1 MNWNKKF
8 LRYLNFN
15 VPLAVVLLI
24 IIGFVSISSAV
35 EINQV
40 DSGALRF
47 LQKQAVSVVLGL
59 LVIFI
64 MQAFDY
70 KIFKEYAVLIY
81 ITMIMILTATIFL
94 GQGTAGGAHWI
105 NVGGFN
111 LQTSELSKIML
122 ILVLAAVIDNNSDDM
137 GYLKGMF
144 LPSITA
150 FIPVVLVILQNDLGT
165 ALVLFFIY
173 LVMLFAGGGN
183 FKYMASVFGGGFLA
197 VVSVI
202 TAHVMLDTPLPFLK
216 EYQLNR
222 LIVFINPN
230 IDPQGSGYNII
241 QSIIALGSGRAFG
254 KGLFAGTQNQL
265 NFLPEKHTDFIF
277 SVIGEEFGFL
287 GSAVVIVL
295 FLYLIWQFLNIAEN
309 ARDRYGYLVVI
320 GITAMFLF
328 HILENI
334 GMTMGIMPIT
344 GIPLPFIS
352 YGGTFMLTSLTAIAV
367 VININLR
374 KNKLMF

>member
-15 VPLAVVLLI
+15 VPLVVILLI
-24 IIGFVSISSAV
+24 VIGFISISSAV
-35 EINQV
+35 EINQPN
-40 DSGALRF
+40 SGALTF

-59 LVIFI
+59 LIIFI
-64 MQAFDY
+64 LQAFDY
-70 KIFKEYAVLIY
+70 KIFKEYSPVIY
-81 ITMIMILTATIFL
+81 IFMILMLSGTLFL
-94 GQGTAGGAHWI
+94 GRTVAGGKRWLSI
-105 NVGGFN
+105 GGFN
-111 LQTSELSKIML
+111 FQTSELSKIML

-144 LPSITA
+144 LPSIIA
-150 FIPVVLVILQNDLGT
+150 FIPFSLVILQNDLGT
-165 ALVLFFIY
+165 ALVIFFIY

-183 FKYMASVFGGGFLA
+183 FKYMAVVFGGGFLI
-197 VVSVI
+197 VVLII
-202 TAHVMLDTPLPFLK
+202 TAHVMIDTPLPFLQ

-230 IDPQGSGYNII
+230 IDPHGSGYNII
-241 QSIIALGSGRAFG
+241 QSIIALGSGKLMG

-287 GSAVVIVL
+287 GSALVIIL
-295 FLYLIWQFLNIAEN
+295 FLFLLWQFLNIAEN

-320 GITAMFLF
+320 GIMAMFLF

-352 YGGTFMLTSLTAIAV
+352 YGGTFMLTSLIAIAI

>member
-1 MNWNKKF
+1 MKWNKKF

-15 VPLAVVLLI
+15 VPFAVILLI
-24 IIGFVSISSAV
+24 IIGFISISSAV
-35 EINQV
+35 EINQG

-59 LVIFI
+59 LIIFI

-70 KIFKEYAVLIY
+70 KIFKEYAVFIY
-81 ITMIMILTATIFL
+81 ITMLAILTATLFL
-94 GQGTAGGAHWI
+94 GSGVAGGAHWI
-105 NVGGFN
+105 SIGGFS

-144 LPSITA
+144 LPSIVA
-150 FIPVVLVILQNDLGT
+150 FIPFTLVILQNDLGT

-173 LVMLFAGGGN
+173 LIMLFAGGGN
-183 FKYMASVFGGGFLA
+183 FKYMASVFGGGFLF
-197 VVSVI
+197 VVSLI
-202 TAHVMLDTPLPFLK
+202 TAHVIFDTPLPFLK

-230 IDPQGSGYNII
+230 IDPHGSGYNII
-241 QSIIALGSGRAFG
+241 QSIIALGSGRTFG

-277 SVIGEEFGFL
+277 SVIGEEFGFI
-287 GSAVVIVL
+287 GAAVVILL
-295 FLYLIWQFLNIAEN
+295 FLFLLWQFLSIAEN
-309 ARDRYGYLVVI
+309 ARDRYGYLVMI
-320 GITAMFLF
+320 GIIAMFLF
-328 HILENI
+328 HVLENI

-352 YGGTFMLTSLTAIAV
+352 YGGTFMLTSLTAVAIA
-367 VININLR
+367 ININLR

>member
-40 DSGALRF
+40 DSGALGF

-81 ITMIMILTATIFL
+81 ITMLMILTATIFL
-94 GQGTAGGAHWI
+94 GQGAAGGAHWI

-144 LPSITA
+144 LPTITA

-183 FKYMASVFGGGFLA
+183 FKYMAAVFGGGFLIL
-197 VVSVI
+197 VVVI

-241 QSIIALGSGRAFG
+241 QSIIALGSGKAFG

-277 SVIGEEFGFL
+277 SVIGEEFGFF
-287 GSAVVIVL
+287 GTAVVIVL

-352 YGGTFMLTSLTAIAV
+352 YGGTFMLTSMTAIAI

>member
-1 MNWNKKF
+1 MNWNKKL

-15 VPLAVVLLI
+15 VPFAVILLI
-24 IIGFVSISSAV
+24 IIGFISISSAV

-47 LQKQAVSVVLGL
+47 LQKQAVSVGLGL
-59 LVIFI
+59 LIIFI
-64 MQAFDY
+64 LQAFDY
-70 KIFKEYAVLIY
+70 RIFKEYAVLIY
-81 ITMIMILTATIFL
+81 VFMLVLLTATLFL
-94 GQGTAGGAHWI
+94 GRGVSGGAHWI
-105 NVGGFN
+105 GIGGFN

-144 LPSITA
+144 LPSIIA
-150 FIPVVLVILQNDLGT
+150 FIPFALVILQNDLGT

-173 LVMLFAGGGN
+173 LLMLFAGGGN
-183 FKYMASVFGGGFLA
+183 FKYMASVFGGGFLFI
-197 VVSVI
+197 VSLI
-202 TAHVMLDTPLPFLK
+202 TAHVFFNTPLPFLK

-222 LIVFINPN
+222 LIVFINPI
-230 IDPQGSGYNII
+230 IDPHGSGYNII
-241 QSIIALGSGRAFG
+241 QSIIALGSGRTFG

-277 SVIGEEFGFL
+277 SVIGEEFGFV
-287 GSAVVIVL
+287 GTAVVISL
-295 FLYLIWQFLNIAEN
+295 FLFLLWQFLSIAEN
-309 ARDRYGYLVVI
+309 ARDRYGYLVMI
-320 GITAMFLF
+320 GIIAMFLF
-328 HILENI
+328 HVLENI

-352 YGGTFMLTSLTAIAV
+352 YGGTFMLTSLTAVAIA
-367 VININLR
+367 ININLR

>member
-1 MNWNKKF
+1 
-8 LRYLNFN
+8 
-15 VPLAVVLLI
+15 
-24 IIGFVSISSAV
+24 
-35 EINQV
+35 
-40 DSGALRF
+40 
-47 LQKQAVSVVLGL
+47 
-59 LVIFI
+59 
-64 MQAFDY
+64 
-70 KIFKEYAVLIY
+70 
-81 ITMIMILTATIFL
+81 
-94 GQGTAGGAHWI
+94 
-105 NVGGFN
+105 
-111 LQTSELSKIML
+111 
-122 ILVLAAVIDNNSDDM
+122 
-137 GYLKGMF
+137 
-144 LPSITA
+144 
-150 FIPVVLVILQNDLGT
+150 
-165 ALVLFFIY
+165 
-173 LVMLFAGGGN
+173 MLFAGGGN
-183 FKYMASVFGGGFLA
+183 FKYMAAVFGGGFII
-197 VVSVI
+197 VVLII

-277 SVIGEEFGFL
+277 SVIGEEFGFM
-287 GSAVVIVL
+287 GSAVVILL
-295 FLYLIWQFLNIAEN
+295 FLFLLWQFLNIAEN

-320 GITAMFLF
+320 GVMAMFLF
-328 HILENI
+328 HVLENI

-352 YGGTFMLTSLTAIAV
+352 YGGTFMLTSLTAVAV

>member
-8 LRYLNFN
+8 LHYLNFN
-15 VPLAVVLLI
+15 VPFAVILLI
-24 IIGFVSISSAV
+24 IIGFISISSAV

-47 LQKQAVSVVLGL
+47 LQKQAVSVGLGL
-59 LVIFI
+59 LIIFI
-64 MQAFDY
+64 LQAFDY

-81 ITMIMILTATIFL
+81 ITMLLILTATLFL
-94 GQGTAGGAHWI
+94 GSGVSGGAHWI
-105 NVGGFN
+105 SIGRFN

-144 LPSITA
+144 LPSLVA
-150 FIPVVLVILQNDLGT
+150 FIPFTLVILQNDLGT

-173 LVMLFAGGGN
+173 LIMLFAGGGN
-183 FKYMASVFGGGFLA
+183 FKYMASVFGGGFLFI
-197 VVSVI
+197 VSLI
-202 TAHVMLDTPLPFLK
+202 TAHVFFNTPLPFLK

-230 IDPQGSGYNII
+230 IDPHGSGYNII
-241 QSIIALGSGRAFG
+241 QSIIALGSGKSFG

-277 SVIGEEFGFL
+277 SVIGEEFGFI
-287 GSAVVIVL
+287 GAAVVILL
-295 FLYLIWQFLNIAEN
+295 FLFLLWQFLSIAEN
-309 ARDRYGYLVVI
+309 ARDRYGYLVMI
-320 GITAMFLF
+320 GIIAMFLF
-328 HILENI
+328 HVLENI

-352 YGGTFMLTSLTAIAV
+352 YGGTFMLTALTAVAIA
-367 VININLR
+367 ININLR

>member
-1 MNWNKKF
+1 MNWNKKL

-15 VPLAVVLLI
+15 VPLAVILLI
-24 IIGFVSISSAV
+24 VIGFISISSAV
-35 EINQV
+35 EINHM
-40 DSGALRF
+40 DSGALGF
-47 LQKQAVSVVLGL
+47 LQKQAVSVILGL
-59 LVIFI
+59 LIVFI
-64 MQAFDY
+64 LQAFDY
-70 KIFKEYAVLIY
+70 KIFKEYAAVIY
-81 ITMIMILTATIFL
+81 ITMLLMLTATLFF
-94 GQGTAGGAHWI
+94 GRSVAGGGRWI
-105 NVGGFN
+105 SLGGFN

-122 ILVLAAVIDNNSDDM
+122 ILVLADVIDSNSDDM

-150 FIPVVLVILQNDLGT
+150 FVPFVLVILQNDLGT

-173 LVMLFAGGGN
+173 LVMLFVGGGN
-183 FKYMASVFGGGFLA
+183 FKYMAAVFGGGFLTT
-197 VVSVI
+197 VMVI
-202 TAHVMLDTPLPFLK
+202 TSHVMLNTPLPFLK

-222 LIVFINPN
+222 LIVFVNPN

-241 QSIIALGSGRAFG
+241 QSIIALGSGRGLG

-277 SVIGEEFGFL
+277 SIIGEEFGFL
-287 GSAVVIVL
+287 GAAVVILL
-295 FLYLIWQFLNIAEN
+295 FLFLLWQFLSIAEN
-309 ARDRYGYLVVI
+309 SRDRYGYLVVI
-320 GITAMFLF
+320 GVIAMFLF
-328 HILENI
+328 HVLENV

-352 YGGTFMLTSLTAIAV
+352 YGGTFMLTSLTAVAI

>member
-8 LRYLNFN
+8 LHYLNFN
-15 VPLAVVLLI
+15 VPFAVILLI
-24 IIGFVSISSAV
+24 IIGFISISSAV

-47 LQKQAVSVVLGL
+47 LQKQAVSVGLGL
-59 LVIFI
+59 LIIFI
-64 MQAFDY
+64 LQAFDY

-81 ITMIMILTATIFL
+81 ITMLLILTATLFL
-94 GQGTAGGAHWI
+94 GSGVSGGAHWI
-105 NVGGFN
+105 SIGRFN

-144 LPSITA
+144 LPSLVA
-150 FIPVVLVILQNDLGT
+150 FIPFTLVILQNDLGT

-173 LVMLFAGGGN
+173 LMMLFAGGGN
-183 FKYMASVFGGGFLA
+183 FKYMASVFGGGFLF
-197 VVSVI
+197 VVSLI
-202 TAHVMLDTPLPFLK
+202 TAHVFFNTPLPFLK

-230 IDPQGSGYNII
+230 IDPHGSGYNII
-241 QSIIALGSGRAFG
+241 QSIIALGSGKTFG

-277 SVIGEEFGFL
+277 SVIGEEFGFI
-287 GSAVVIVL
+287 GAAVVILL
-295 FLYLIWQFLNIAEN
+295 FLFLLWQFLSIAEN
-309 ARDRYGYLVVI
+309 ARDRYGYLVMI
-320 GITAMFLF
+320 GIIAMFLF
-328 HILENI
+328 HVLENI

-352 YGGTFMLTSLTAIAV
+352 YGGTFMLTSLTAVAIA
-367 VININLR
+367 ININLR

>member
-15 VPLAVVLLI
+15 VPLTVICLI
-24 IIGFVSISSAV
+24 IIGFISISSAV

-47 LQKQAVSVVLGL
+47 LQKQAVSVMLGL
-59 LVIFI
+59 LVVFI
-64 MQAFDY
+64 LQAFDY
-70 KIFKEYAVLIY
+70 KIFKEYAALIY
-81 ITMIMILTATIFL
+81 ILMLVMLT
-94 GQGTAGGAHWI
+94 GTLFIGKNISGGARWLSI
-105 NVGGFN
+105 GGFN

-150 FIPVVLVILQNDLGT
+150 LLPFLLVILQNDLGT

-173 LVMLFAGGGN
+173 LIMLFAGGGN
-183 FKYMASVFGGGFLA
+183 FKYMALVFGGGFFMT
-197 VVSVI
+197 VSVI
-202 TAHVMLDTPLPFLK
+202 TAHVLWQTPLPFLK

-230 IDPQGSGYNII
+230 IDPHGSGYNII
-241 QSIIALGSGRAFG
+241 QSIIALGSGRTFG

-287 GSAVVIVL
+287 GTMLVILL
-295 FLYLIWQFLNIAEN
+295 FLFLLWQFLKIAEN

-320 GITAMFLF
+320 GIMAMFWF

-344 GIPLPFIS
+344 GVPLPFIS
-352 YGGTFMLTSLTAIAV
+352 YGGTFMLTSLVGIAI
-367 VININLR
+367 VINVNLR

>member
-1 MNWNKKF
+1 MNWNKKL

-15 VPLAVVLLI
+15 VPFAVILLI
-24 IIGFVSISSAV
+24 IIGFISISSAV

-47 LQKQAVSVVLGL
+47 LQKQAVSVGLGL
-59 LVIFI
+59 LIIFI
-64 MQAFDY
+64 LQAFDY
-70 KIFKEYAVLIY
+70 RIFKEYAVLIY
-81 ITMIMILTATIFL
+81 VFMLVLLTATLFL
-94 GQGTAGGAHWI
+94 GRGVSGGAHWI
-105 NVGGFN
+105 GIGSFN

-144 LPSITA
+144 LPSIIA
-150 FIPVVLVILQNDLGT
+150 FIPFALVILQNDLGT

-173 LVMLFAGGGN
+173 LLMLFAGGGN
-183 FKYMASVFGGGFLA
+183 FKYMASVFGGGFLFI
-197 VVSVI
+197 VSLI
-202 TAHVMLDTPLPFLK
+202 TAHVFFNTPLPFLK

-230 IDPQGSGYNII
+230 IDPHGSGYNII
-241 QSIIALGSGRAFG
+241 QSIIALGSGRTFG

-277 SVIGEEFGFL
+277 SVIGEEFGFV
-287 GSAVVIVL
+287 GTAVVISL
-295 FLYLIWQFLNIAEN
+295 FLFLLWQFLSIAEN
-309 ARDRYGYLVVI
+309 ARDRYGYLVMI
-320 GITAMFLF
+320 GIIAMFLF
-328 HILENI
+328 HVLENI

-352 YGGTFMLTSLTAIAV
+352 YGGTFMLTSLTAVAIA
-367 VININLR
+367 ININLR

>member
-1 MNWNKKF
+1 MSWNKKF
-8 LRYLNFN
+8 LHYLNLN
-15 VPLAVVLLI
+15 VPLTVFLLI
-24 IIGFVSISSAV
+24 IIGFLTISSAV

-40 DSGALRF
+40 DSNALVFMQR
-47 LQKQAVSVVLGL
+47 QAVSVVLGL

-64 MQAFDY
+64 LQAYDY
-70 KIFKEYAVLIY
+70 RIFKEYAVVIY
-81 ITMIMILTATIFL
+81 LLMIGLLSYTLFMGRTV
-94 GQGTAGGAHWI
+94 AGGKRWI
-105 NVGGFN
+105 SLGPINF
-111 LQTSELSKIML
+111 QPAEMAKIML

-144 LPSITA
+144 LPSIIA
-150 FIPVVLVILQNDLGT
+150 FIPFVLVVLQNDLGT

-183 FKYMASVFGGGFLA
+183 IKYMALVFGSGFLI
-197 VVSVI
+197 VVLII
-202 TAHVMLDTPLPFLK
+202 TAHVMLDTPLPFLQ

-222 LIVFINPN
+222 LIVFINPD
-230 IDPQGSGYNII
+230 IDPYGSGYNII
-241 QSIIALGSGRAFG
+241 QSKIALGSGRLTG

-277 SVIGEEFGFL
+277 SVVGEEFGFIGTSL
-287 GSAVVIVL
+287 VILL
-295 FLYLIWQFLNIAEN
+295 FLFLLWQFLKIAEE

-328 HILENI
+328 HVLENI

-352 YGGTFMLTSLTAIAV
+352 YGGTFMMTSLTAVGLI
-367 VININLR
+367 ININLR
-374 KNKLMF
+374 QNKLMF

>member
-8 LRYLNFN
+8 IRYLNFN
-15 VPLAVVLLI
+15 VPFAVILLI
-24 IIGFVSISSAV
+24 IIGFISISSAV
-35 EINQV
+35 EINQA
-40 DSGALRF
+40 DNDALRF
-47 LQKQAVSVVLGL
+47 LQKQAVSVGLGL

-81 ITMIMILTATIFL
+81 ISMIMILTATIFL
-94 GQGTAGGAHWI
+94 GQGVAGGAHWI
-105 NVGGFN
+105 SIGAFN

-173 LVMLFAGGGN
+173 LMMLFAGGGN
-183 FKYMASVFGGGFLA
+183 FKYMASVFGGGFLF
-197 VVSVI
+197 VVSLI
-202 TAHVMLDTPLPFLK
+202 TAHVFFNTPLPFLK

-230 IDPQGSGYNII
+230 ID
-241 QSIIALGSGRAFG
+241 
-254 KGLFAGTQNQL
+254 
-265 NFLPEKHTDFIF
+265 
-277 SVIGEEFGFL
+277 
-287 GSAVVIVL
+287 
-295 FLYLIWQFLNIAEN
+295 
-309 ARDRYGYLVVI
+309 
-320 GITAMFLF
+320 
-328 HILENI
+328 
-334 GMTMGIMPIT
+334 
-344 GIPLPFIS
+344 
-352 YGGTFMLTSLTAIAV
+352 
-367 VININLR
+367 
-374 KNKLMF
+374 

>member
-15 VPLAVVLLI
+15 IPLLVILLI
-24 IIGFVSISSAV
+24 IVGFISISSAV
-35 EINQV
+35 EINQ
-40 DSGALRF
+40 SNSNALGF
-47 LQKQAVSVVLGL
+47 LQKQAVSVGLGL

-70 KIFKEYAVLIY
+70 RIFKEYAAIIY
-81 ITMIMILTATIFL
+81 VIMLLMLTATLFL
-94 GQGTAGGAHWI
+94 GRGVAGGAHWI
-105 NVGGFN
+105 GIGSFN
-111 LQTSELSKIML
+111 FQTSELSKIML
-122 ILVLAAVIDNNSDDM
+122 ILVLAAIIDNNSDDM

-144 LPSITA
+144 LPSLAA
-150 FIPVVLVILQNDLGT
+150 FIPFTLVILQNDLGT

-173 LVMLFAGGGN
+173 LLMLFAGGGN
-183 FKYMASVFGGGFLA
+183 FKVMAAVFGGGFL
-197 VVSVI
+197 VVVLII
-202 TAHVMLDTPLPFLK
+202 TAHVLLETPLPFLK

-230 IDPQGSGYNII
+230 IDPHGSGYNII
-241 QSIIALGSGRAFG
+241 QSIIALGSGRVWG

-287 GSAVVIVL
+287 GSAFVILL
-295 FLYLIWQFLNIAEN
+295 FLFLLWQFLNIAEN

-320 GITAMFLF
+320 GVLAMFLF
-328 HILENI
+328 HVLENV

-352 YGGTFMLTSLTAIAV
+352 YGGTFMLTSLTAV
-367 VININLR
+367 GLVININLR

>member
-1 MNWNKKF
+1 MSWKKKF
-8 LRYLNFN
+8 LHYLNFN
-15 VPLAVVLLI
+15 VPLTVFLLI
-24 IIGFVSISSAV
+24 IIGFLSISSAV

-40 DSGALRF
+40 DSNALVF
-47 LQKQAVSVVLGL
+47 LQRQAVSVVLGL
-59 LVIFI
+59 LVVFI
-64 MQAFDY
+64 LQAYDY
-70 KIFKEYAVLIY
+70 RIFKEYAAVIY
-81 ITMIMILTATIFL
+81 LLMIGLLSFTLLMGRTV
-94 GQGTAGGAHWI
+94 AGGKRWI
-105 NVGGFN
+105 SIGPINF
-111 LQTSELSKIML
+111 QPAELAKIML

-144 LPSITA
+144 WPSIIA
-150 FIPVVLVILQNDLGT
+150 FIPFVLVVLQNDLGT

-183 FKYMASVFGGGFLA
+183 IKYMALVFGSGFLII
-197 VVSVI
+197 VLIIS
-202 TAHVMLDTPLPFLK
+202 AHVMLDTPLPFLQ

-222 LIVFINPN
+222 LIVFINPD
-230 IDPQGSGYNII
+230 IDPFGSGYNII
-241 QSIIALGSGRAFG
+241 QSKIALGSGRLTG

-277 SVIGEEFGFL
+277 SVIGEEFGFM
-287 GSAVVIVL
+287 GSALVILL
-295 FLYLIWQFLNIAEN
+295 FLFLLWQFLKIAEE

-328 HILENI
+328 HVLENI

-352 YGGTFMLTSLTAIAV
+352 YGGTFMMTSLTAVGII
-367 VININLR
+367 ININLR
-374 KNKLMF
+374 QNKLMF

>member
-8 LRYLNFN
+8 LHYLNYN
-15 VPLAVVLLI
+15 VPITVVLLI
-24 IIGFVSISSAV
+24 MIGFLAISSAV

-40 DSGALRF
+40 DSNALAF
-47 LQKQAVSVVLGL
+47 MQKQAVSVILGL
-59 LVIFI
+59 LLVFI
-64 MQAFDY
+64 IQAFDY
-70 KIFKEYAVLIY
+70 RIFKEYSPVIY
-81 ITMIMILTATIFL
+81 ILMLSLLSITLFL
-94 GQGTAGGAHWI
+94 GRTVAGGKRWLSIGPVNFQAA
-105 NVGGFN
+105 
-111 LQTSELSKIML
+111 ELAKIML

-144 LPSITA
+144 WPSVIA
-150 FIPVVLVILQNDLGT
+150 FIPFVLVVLQNDLGT

-183 FKYMASVFGGGFLA
+183 IKYMAVVFGGGFLII
-197 VVSVI
+197 VLII
-202 TAHVMLDTPLPFLK
+202 TAHLVIDTPVPFLQ

-222 LIVFINPN
+222 LIVFVNPD

-241 QSIIALGSGRAFG
+241 QSKIAVGSGKIFG
-254 KGLFAGTQNQL
+254 KGLFSGTQNQL

-277 SVIGEEFGFL
+277 SVIGEEFGFI
-287 GSAVVIVL
+287 GSGAVILL
-295 FLYLIWQFLNIAEN
+295 FLFLIWQFLNIASD
-309 ARDRYGYLVVI
+309 ARDRYGYLVVV

-334 GMTMGIMPIT
+334 GMTMGMMPIT

-352 YGGTFMLTSLTAIAV
+352 YGGTFMLISLLAV
-367 VININLR
+367 GIVININLR